1 VIRNLWRGVARL
13 LGSAR
18 LATWLLVVVGIWSM
32 LGSLVPQGGPLES
45 AVKAWAA
52 SNPLA
57 ESVVSAIGLHRAFS
71 SPFFLA
77 CVLVLG
83 LCTALCAWRRTK
95 AAIGKGRT
103 LRQAAPADRQ
113 SLTELHD
120 LGIDCDPA
128 LSGEEVLSLASGT
141 LEHLGIKTKRHDEV
155 LAAVSSPWSV
165 WGSPI
170 FHWALL
176 ALILTLAGGQLLR
189 AHGLMGVAVGQ
200 TKADAP
206 DSYGVISAGPLYDW
220 SRVQRS
226 IRVDAVEPDFV
237 SDGIDRG
244 PTPTVSLL
252 DGEGNVI
259 VTQRVY
265 PNATL
270 KSGSLTIYP
279 VTYGLSTTLA
289 TVSTAGVETG
299 RGTLFVDFSAE
310 TTSGTTPV
318 YHLNLTDKAG
328 NLRYTISTTVPLD
341 RRGGAF
347 VEAVPAQPT
356 ARVVVSA
363 PDGKPVLI
371 RTVSSGE
378 QMVLPGIGGSLRLDD
393 VGYYARLQIVDD
405 WSIPLLYAGL
415 FVALAGLTLA
425 VVARQQIV
433 LATVVEGSEGV
444 KLVAKVRLWRNSS
457 SSRSEIETELTR
469 ALREHEKGSTT

>member
-1 VIRNLWRGVARL
+1 MVRF

-18 LATWLLVVVGIWSM
+18 LATWLLVVVGVWSM
-32 LGSLVPQGGPLES
+32 LGSLVPQGVPLES

-57 ESVVSAIGLHRAFS
+57 ESVVNAIGLHQAFS

-103 LRQAAPADRQ
+103 LRQAAAAAADRQ
-113 SLTELHD
+113 SLTEVHD
-120 LGIDCDPA
+120 LGIECDPA
-128 LSGEEVLSLASGT
+128 LNGEEVLSLASGT
-141 LEHLGIKTKRHDEV
+141 LERLGIKTKRRDEV

-165 WGSPI
+165 WGSPV

-206 DSYGVISAGPLYDW
+206 DSYGVVSSGPLYDW
-220 SRVQRS
+220 GSVHRS
-226 IRVDAVEPDFV
+226 IRVDALEPAFV

-244 PTPTVSLL
+244 PTPTVSLI
-252 DGEGNVI
+252 DGAGNVI
-259 VTQRVY
+259 VKQRVY
-265 PNATL
+265 PNMTL

-279 VTYGLSTTLA
+279 VTYGLSTTLS
-289 TVSTAGVETG
+289 TVTTTGVETG
-299 RGTLFVDFSAE
+299 REVLLVDFSDEA
-310 TTSGTTPV
+310 TVGTVPLD
-318 YHLNLTDKAG
+318 YLKLSDKAG
-328 NLRYTISTTVPLD
+328 NLRYTISATVPLD
-341 RRGGAF
+341 RRGDAF
-347 VEAVPAQPT
+347 VQAVPAQPT

-371 RTVSSGE
+371 GTISPGE
-378 QMVLPGIGGSLRLDD
+378 RIALPGATGSLQLDD
-393 VGYYARLQIVDD
+393 VGYYARLQVVDD

-433 LATVVEGSEGV
+433 LVTVVEGPDGV

-469 ALREHEKGSTT
+469 ALSGAEKGSTT